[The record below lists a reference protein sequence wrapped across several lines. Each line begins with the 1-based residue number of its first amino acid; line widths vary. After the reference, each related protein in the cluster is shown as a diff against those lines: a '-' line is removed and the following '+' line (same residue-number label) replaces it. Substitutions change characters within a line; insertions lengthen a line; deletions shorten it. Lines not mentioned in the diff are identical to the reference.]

1 MLKMDFENV
10 YENFETTDEIEEVK
24 DMNDLMSEFGVEA
37 EDVKEMS
44 DFLSE
49 SENAKDAPRSLVSFG
64 ESVEHRA
71 ARSELERD
79 IANGREIAAEN
90 SLKRLAKIEAEEAAK
105 NK

>member
-1 MLKMDFENV
+1 MDFENV
-10 YENFETTDEIEEVK
+10 YENFETTDKIEEVK

-49 SENAKDAPRSLVSFG
+49 FENENEKDAHRSLVSFG

-79 IANGREIAAEN
+79 IAAGREIAAEN

>member
-10 YENFETTDEIEEVK
+10 YENFETTDEFEEVK
-24 DMNDLMSEFGVEA
+24 EMNDLMSEFGIEA
-37 EDVKEMS
+37 EEVKEMS

-49 SENAKDAPRSLVSFG
+49 QEKERDDHRSLVSFG

-79 IANGREIAAEN
+79 IAAGREIAAEN